1 MSELL
6 LDPGLVIALLLN
18 FYILTATRLKQ
29 VIHAVA
35 VQGALLGLLYPIAH
49 AGLSSSGGG
58 HSLDVSTVLRLL
70 GLTAA
75 VVAIKGWIIPHFL
88 LRAMRTA
95 DVKPRVTST
104 IGIVPPLL
112 LGGLG
117 TVAAVVFSRSL
128 PLADGHASH
137 LPIPAALAT
146 VLCGFLMLST
156 RREALGQVL
165 GYIVL
170 ENGIFVFG
178 LLLIEAVPIMVELG
192 IVLDLFVGVFVMGII
207 FNHVSRAFPEAS
219 IEHLSSLKDVRQ

>member
-1 MSELL
+1 ML

-18 FYILTATRLKQ
+18 FYILTITRLKQ
-29 VIHAVA
+29 VIYAVA
-35 VQGALLGLLYPIAH
+35 LQGALLGLLYPIAH
-49 AGLSSSGGG
+49 TGLSSSGEA
-58 HSLDVSTVLRLL
+58 HSLDGLTALRLL

-75 VVAIKGWIIPHFL
+75 VVAIKGWIIPRFL
-88 LRAMRTA
+88 LKAIHTA
-95 DVKPRVTST
+95 DVKSRVTST

-112 LGGLG
+112 LGGVG
-117 TVAAVVFSRSL
+117 TAGVVVFSQSL
-128 PLADGHASH
+128 PLAAGHASH

-146 VLCGFLMLST
+146 VLCGFLMLMT

-170 ENGIFVFG
+170 ENGIFIFG

-219 IEHLSSLKDVRQ
+219 IEHLSSLKDVRE